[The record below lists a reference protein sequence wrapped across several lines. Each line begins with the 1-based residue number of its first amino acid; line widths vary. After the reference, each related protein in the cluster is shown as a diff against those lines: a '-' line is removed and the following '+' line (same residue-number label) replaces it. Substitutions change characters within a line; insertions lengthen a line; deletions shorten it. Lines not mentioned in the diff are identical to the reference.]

1 MTIAQH
7 SQNIDRLEA
16 LHDELISDALFELEE
31 KAASIIADLP
41 VKNGKLHDIQ
51 AAVLARQ
58 KLQQSITDTF
68 LTTADGIVRTYDEAT
83 ATLIGLY
90 QDVLE
95 DGVLPTTQLDA
106 INQLKQ
112 LAFSGFEDVAST
124 HLEVMAREV
133 YQSTL
138 TGRSIN
144 ESIKAIR
151 HAINGVYISSNDAEA
166 NALVSFIEEFKD
178 DVSQVAAVDKAIT
191 KLHTIYGRDRVG
203 NNLRRYATGYAH
215 DSLMQFSASANVSI
229 GTELDIDRWE
239 YYGDSISD
247 TREWCRNHA
256 GRIMTTDE
264 IRDEWADNDWQGK
277 SSGDPFIVRG
287 GFNCRHH
294 WVAVVD

>member
-1 MTIAQH
+1 MTAAQH

-16 LHDELISDALFELEE
+16 LHDELISNALFDLEE
-31 KAASIIADLP
+31 KAAEIIANLP
-41 VKNGKLHDIQ
+41 AKNGKLYDIQ
-51 AAVLARQ
+51 AAVFARQ
-58 KLQQSITDTF
+58 ELQQSIIDSF
-68 LTTADGIVRTYDEAT
+68 LTTADEVVRTYDQAT

-144 ESIKAIR
+144 ESIKSIR
-151 HAINGVYISSNDAEA
+151 HAINGVYIKSNDDEA
-166 NALVSFIEEFKD
+166 QALVAFVEEFRD
-178 DVSQVAAVDKAIT
+178 DVTKKAAVDKAID
-191 KLHTIYGRDRVG
+191 KLHTIYARDKVG
-203 NNLRRYATGYAH
+203 NNLRRYATSYAH

-229 GTELDIDRWE
+229 GNELGIDKWE
-239 YYGDSISD
+239 YYGDSIRD
-247 TREWCRNHA
+247 TRDWCRNHA
-256 GRIMTTDE
+256 GRIMTTQE
-264 IRDEWADNDWQGK
+264 IRDDWATNDWQGK
-277 SSGDPFIVRG
+277 AAGDPFIVRG
-287 GFNCRHH
+287 GYNCRHS
-294 WVAVVD
+294 WVAVID